1 MSTEFLSGIIKGDS
15 IVFECN
21 AGENITGWKIRA
33 ELYDEGSVDIKKAS
47 TNSGGSDSQAKITD
61 AANGLF
67 EVYIDKLQTTNINDT
82 ANLEIE
88 IETSLGKVYTIYQNL
103 IKFSDEKITWSTP

>member
-15 IVFECN
+15 ITFECN
-21 AGENITGWKIRA
+21 AGEDITDWKIRA
-33 ELYDEGSVDIKKAS
+33 ELYDEGSIDIKKA
-47 TNSGGSDSQAKITD
+47 TLNSGGSDAQAKITD

-67 EVYIDKLQTTNINDT
+67 EVYIDKGETTDINDT

-88 IETSLGKVYTIYQNL
+88 VETDNGKIYTIYQNL
-103 IKFSDEKITWSTP
+103 IKFSNEKIKWSTP